1 MNYSDVFSGYIFVV
15 IYEDIRPIIM
25 QTVICVV
32 AMAVFYVRY
41 ADRLAETWTAD
52 AMAA

>member
-25 QTVICVV
+25 QTVIS
-32 AMAVFYVRY
+32 ASNRG
-41 ADRLAETWTAD
+41 
-52 AMAA
+52 